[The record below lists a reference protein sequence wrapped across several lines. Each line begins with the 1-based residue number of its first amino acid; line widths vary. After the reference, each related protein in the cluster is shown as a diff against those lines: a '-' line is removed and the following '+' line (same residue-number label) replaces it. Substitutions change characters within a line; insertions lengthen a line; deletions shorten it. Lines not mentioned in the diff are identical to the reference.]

1 MDRFASALIDALG
14 GTAKVAELMHAPIST
29 VHNMRTRRLTESRL
43 NHLRRI
49 AQDSVPPVNVTV
61 LAAAYGVELRSI
73 EPASVQSSGNAD
85 ANSPQVPA

>member
-49 AQDSVPPVNVTV
+49 AQDSTPPVDVAEI
-61 LAAAYGVELRSI
+61 AATHGVELRSI
-73 EPASVQSSGNAD
+73 ETLPNESSGKNRET
-85 ANSPQVPA
+85 SLPVPA

>member
-14 GTAKVAELMHAPIST
+14 GTVKVAELMHAPIST

-49 AQDSVPPVNVTV
+49 AQDSIPPVDVAKI
-61 LAAAYGVELRSI
+61 AASHCVELRSI
-73 EPASVQSSGNAD
+73 EALPNESSGKNRET
-85 ANSPQVPA
+85 SLPVSV

>member
-14 GTAKVAELMHAPIST
+14 GTAKVADLMHAPIST

-49 AQDSVPPVNVTV
+49 AQDCAPPVDVAA
-61 LAAAYGVELRSI
+61 LASIHGVELRSI
-73 EPASVQSSGNAD
+73 DAVPDQSSGKTLESSLRVSA
-85 ANSPQVPA
+85 